1 MLTGLRKKILNI
13 VFNTQYY
20 LPSSH
25 LSIPTCTI
33 LSQLFLMFLFQYLEH
48 AMLPP
53 EIETYGFSPHNL
65 PTPPFPVTSL
75 QPPKFSSVSTSFY
88 L

>member
-1 MLTGLRKKILNI
+1 
-13 VFNTQYY
+13 
-20 LPSSH
+20 
-25 LSIPTCTI
+25 
-33 LSQLFLMFLFQYLEH
+33 MFLFQYLEH